1 MTTSDTISLVDNQLA
16 TLRDSPVNNDGA
28 SDAVLASIFTY
39 LMGVPADASDGRIH
53 WFCGRAVSTTLA
65 AATFLI
71 RLFAYSSPLV
81 EQWRTKFRAC
91 LNGCPDCVQG
101 FEEAKITSKHT
112 YFGAF
117 SADVLQGFYQSF
129 EVWELGTVLEEIT
142 GRTLA
147 SASPGIA
154 YRIVSNLTILQDPR
168 ILSIIHSEPLTAP
181 HNWPSDPV
189 PPGLLVLLLDEGS
202 GVREWAEKQVS
213 RSKVKPIAKDKFLPS
228 HVTAL
233 DAVLKALDQSETP
246 FSFAKDPR
254 VLWSGFRTVLNLVPV
269 EDLRTGAIY
278 RAVKGHLHDT
288 GSHFEYILLCFEY
301 LTTHL
306 ARTFWEAEGP
316 DYPQIIFDSIKEN
329 SSFSEMLLQPT
340 SSSAEHPRLSWCSVY
355 LAAIEGQPAQA
366 EVIAKMAD
374 FLCEELQHERFRDA
388 RPAITVTAIKLFS
401 GLYQQKALPLAAIS
415 KVFDIH
421 ATMFVDVAFSRSYNT
436 STWKTARSAAHK
448 LIQTIML
455 HDITTI
461 RGAINSLCLFLA
473 KKKAIDESDLLLT
486 GGSQIWTKTYQTL
499 QPGDDDGMAILIDV
513 LSQAAHWDVLAP
525 KPFGFEKSRQLGV
538 CRAMEFIW
546 DGLQECFTRFTE
558 NSRSSSLLE
567 FLQRPRAV
575 QNVFVLLLSPIAGIQ
590 LSVQSLVGLA
600 FDVDDRQDCYR
611 ALLENHPDAALD
623 GLFQALTTFTKYAL
637 PVPEACSLAKH
648 LVRYLQ
654 DVVDILCSR
663 PDGLLHKSHFLRP
676 GDESGPCSRIP
687 ALWNLMNQAI
697 TVIFKRTPA
706 WANYFENEEMILW
719 MRDALIYGRDL
730 MAQFRVFE
738 TAANSGS
745 RVRNNDPGRLS
756 KIGQQM
762 ADDLQRLLPELT
774 KWLRLSHEELLY
786 QMFELLQSLLKT
798 FYEMRVPPLETSLQ
812 KLTKHILDA
821 RADNTKS
828 RLDSSRLLKLEETLA
843 LFIPDEEDVSPKAPK
858 VPEKAQPRYL
868 DTSKGS
874 KKLRKAEP
882 PMGKHVAGSSGNK
895 KQVFSSRDQQRLD
908 GVDSFPT
915 YRRSSAGP
923 SKPRGPSAAPTAS
936 SHASE
941 EESPS
946 ENEEESQSHGTFAS
960 LSKMQRTPKIKQLA
974 APPRQIKIYD
984 APITSNPVQLR
995 LERQAQ
1001 EAKKYR
1007 RLKPD
1012 LSGLHKT
1019 ILSWQYHHD
1028 GPYPPGPQLNLTYV
1042 PADKFADY
1050 THYRRIFEPLL
1061 LLECWAQLVQS
1072 KEEIGDSYRF
1082 RITSRQFIDDWVDLD
1097 LIFNG
1102 SVKKDWRL
1110 REFDLVLLRE
1120 GALSVLGKV
1129 ESYRTPMG
1137 RAIEAKIRCVATL
1150 DPGLTLDTEWQV
1162 TQISSL
1168 STINR
1173 EYAALLGLP
1182 YYDLCPAILNP
1193 VLPPIPTSNPEAV
1206 KKVMEI
1212 HGVNE
1217 PQAIA
1222 ISSCLDTNGIS
1233 LIQGPPGTGKTSTI
1247 VALVM
1252 SFLARRPRRIPAP
1265 TAKNAKPEPPTG
1277 PQILICAPSN
1287 AAIDEIAHRIR
1298 DSPSFKGK
1306 NIVRL
1311 GMSKSMNANIVD
1323 ISLDHL
1329 VESKLDLGKESG
1341 SAAELAGLR
1350 ADLEAIKAQRR
1361 AKLSELDS
1369 ITDNSA
1375 RSTVLQDEIARL
1387 TAKRTSLAKRY
1398 DEVKDNR
1405 VKETR
1410 GLDMSRRAF
1419 RLQVLQNSHVICAT
1433 LSGSGSDILQDLEIE
1448 MVIIDEASQAIELS
1462 ALIPLKYQPKHTV
1475 LVGDPQQLPPTVISQ
1490 EACRFRY
1497 NESLF
1502 VRLQK
1507 TSPKSMHL
1515 LSIQYRMHPGISQLP
1530 SSLFYQARLKDGPD
1544 MEKKTVKPWHKD
1556 SKFGVYR
1563 FLDIKSVEEQSGRS
1577 IKNVPECRIA
1587 VALFARLRKA
1597 FPSVDLDGQVGVIS
1611 MYRAQIVELRR
1622 QFVQAFGSDVL
1633 QTVDFNTVD
1642 GFQGQ
1647 EKTIIILSCVRS
1659 GPGLEHASFLSDVRR
1674 MNVALTR
1681 AKSSLFILGNSPTL
1695 SRVSEIWKS
1704 IVADAR
1710 SRQALAEVDVGY
1722 FTAPSTITR
1731 QPSSPKPKVPAP
1743 VAQPPPSNLAT
1754 PREMKAAVDQRRTVA
1769 QPPLP
1774 PLPAPP
1780 PSPTYPS
1787 PPPDPPPSH
1796 PPVPGSSNL
1805 KRKLESES
1813 EDPTPNK
1820 VRKPA
1825 LKPRPPRPKDA
1836 AASLFIPKKKR

>member
-1 MTTSDTISLVDNQLA
+1 MTTPDTVSLVDNQLA

-39 LMGVPADASDGRIH
+39 LMGVPPDTLDGRLH
-53 WFCGRAVSTTLA
+53 WFCARAVSTTLA

-101 FEEAKITSKHT
+101 FEEAKITSKNT

-117 SADVLQGFYQSF
+117 SVDVLQGFYQSF
-129 EVWELGTVLEEIT
+129 EAWELGTVLEDVA
-142 GRTLA
+142 GRVLA
-147 SASPGIA
+147 SASPGIG

-168 ILSIIHSEPLTAP
+168 ILSIIHNEPLAVP
-181 HNWPSDPV
+181 DNWPSDPIA
-189 PPGLLVLLLDEGS
+189 PGLFVLLLDEGL

-228 HVTAL
+228 HVAAL
-233 DAVLKALDQSETP
+233 DAVLKALDPVSISETP
-246 FSFAKDPR
+246 FSFARDPR
-254 VLWSGFRTVLNLVPV
+254 VLWSGFWTVLNLVPV
-269 EDLRTGAIY
+269 EYLRTGAIY

-306 ARTFWEAEGP
+306 ARTFWQEEGP
-316 DYPQIIFDSIKEN
+316 EYPQIIFDSVKEN
-329 SSFSEMLLQPT
+329 PSFSEMLLRPI
-340 SSSAEHPRLSWCSVY
+340 SSSAQHPRLSWCAVY

-374 FLCEELQHERFRDA
+374 FLCEELQHERFGDA
-388 RPAITVTAIKLFS
+388 RPAIMVTAIKAR
-401 GLYQQKALPLAAIS
+401 LYQQKALPSVAIS

-436 STWKTARSAAHK
+436 STWKTARSAGHK

-455 HDITTI
+455 HDIATI
-461 RGAINSLCLFLA
+461 RGAINSLCLSLA
-473 KKKAIDESDLLLT
+473 KKKAIDESDVLLT
-486 GGSQIWTKTYQTL
+486 GGPQIWTKTYQTL
-499 QPGDDDGMAILIDV
+499 QPSDDDGMAMLVDV
-513 LSQAAHWDVLAP
+513 LAQASHWDVLAP
-525 KPFGFEKSRQLGV
+525 KPFGFEKSQQLGV
-538 CRAMEFIW
+538 CRAMKVIW
-546 DGLQECFTRFTE
+546 DGLPECFTRFTE

-567 FLQRPRAV
+567 FLQRPRVV
-575 QNVFVLLLSPIAGIQ
+575 QNVFMLLLSPIAGIQ
-590 LSVQSLVGLA
+590 LSAQSLVGLA

-611 ALLENHPDAALD
+611 ALLTNHPDAALD
-623 GLFQALTTFTKYAL
+623 GLFQALTTFTRYAL

-663 PDGLLHKSHFLRP
+663 PDGLLHNSHFLRP
-676 GDESGPCSRIP
+676 GHESGPCSRIP

-706 WANYFENEEMILW
+706 WANYFENEEMVLW

-738 TAANSGS
+738 TAANPGS
-745 RVRNNDPGRLS
+745 RVLDDDPGRLS

-762 ADDLQRLLPELT
+762 ADDLQRVLPELT

-812 KLTKHILDA
+812 KLSKHILDA

-843 LFIPDEEDVSPKAPK
+843 LFIPDEEDVSPKEAPK

-874 KKLRKAEP
+874 KKLGKTEPISAKHTAGPSGKSRKD
-882 PMGKHVAGSSGNK
+882 
-895 KQVFSSRDQQRLD
+895 QFFSPRDQQRLD
-908 GVDSFPT
+908 AVDSFPA
-915 YRRSSAGP
+915 YRRSSAGL
-923 SKPRGPSAAPTAS
+923 SKPRRSSEAPTAS
-936 SHASE
+936 THASE
-941 EESPS
+941 EESAS
-946 ENEEESQSHGTFAS
+946 ENEEEPQSHGTFAS
-960 LSKMQRTPKIKQLA
+960 LSKMQRTPKIKQPA
-974 APPRQIKIYD
+974 APPRQIKLYD
-984 APITSNPVQLR
+984 APITNNPIQLR

-1019 ILSWQYHHD
+1019 ILSWGYHHD
-1028 GPYPPGPQLNLTYV
+1028 GPYPPGLQLNLTYV

-1061 LLECWAQLVQS
+1061 LLECWAQLLQS
-1072 KEEIGDSYRF
+1072 REENGESYRF
-1082 RITSRQFIDDWVDLD
+1082 KITSRQFIDDWLDLD

-1102 SVKKDWRL
+1102 SVNKDWRL
-1110 REFDLVLLRE
+1110 KEFDLVLLQE
-1120 GALSVLGKV
+1120 GALSILGKV
-1129 ESYRTPMG
+1129 ESYKTPMG
-1137 RAIEAKIRCVATL
+1137 KAIEAKIRCIAKL
-1150 DPGLTLDTEWQV
+1150 DPGLTLDTEWQI

-1168 STINR
+1168 STVNR

-1206 KKVMEI
+1206 KK
-1212 HGVNE
+1212 
-1217 PQAIA
+1217 AIA

-1252 SFLARRPRRIPAP
+1252 TFLARRPRRIAAP
-1265 TAKNAKPEPPTG
+1265 TAKNAKPEPPTD

-1298 DSPSFKGK
+1298 DSPSFKDK

-1311 GMSKSMNANIVD
+1311 GTGKSMNPNIVD

-1350 ADLEAIKAQRR
+1350 AELEAIKAQRK

-1369 ITDNSA
+1369 ITDNSTRA
-1375 RSTVLQDEIARL
+1375 TVLQDEIARL
-1387 TAKRTSLAKRY
+1387 NAKRTSLAKKY

-1405 VKETR
+1405 VKEAR
-1410 GLDMSRRAF
+1410 GLDMSRRAL

-1433 LSGSGSDILQDLEIE
+1433 LSGSGSDILQNLEIE

-1462 ALIPLKYQPKHTV
+1462 ALIPLKYQPKHTI

-1507 TSPKSMHL
+1507 TSPNSMHL
-1515 LSIQYRMHPGISQLP
+1515 LSIQYRMHPAISQLP

-1544 MEKKTVKPWHKD
+1544 MEKKTAKPWHKD

-1563 FLDIKSVEEQSGRS
+1563 FFDIK
-1577 IKNVPECRIA
+1577 IA

-1597 FPSVDLDGQVGVIS
+1597 FPSVDFDGQVGVIS
-1611 MYRAQIVELRR
+1611 MYRAQILELRR

-1647 EKTIIILSCVRS
+1647 EKSIIILSCVRS

-1681 AKSSLFILGNSPTL
+1681 AKSSVFILGNSPTL

-1710 SRQALAEVDVGY
+1710 SRQAFAEVDVGY

-1731 QPSSPKPKVPAP
+1731 QPSSPKPKAPAP
-1743 VAQPPPSNLAT
+1743 VAPPPPSNLTT
-1754 PREMKAAVDQRRTVA
+1754 PREMKAAVDQRRTIA
-1769 QPPLP
+1769 QPP
-1774 PLPAPP
+1774 PATPAAATDISIATAGP
-1780 PSPTYPS
+1780 ASIPSS
-1787 PPPDPPPSH
+1787 RS
-1796 PPVPGSSNL
+1796 
-1805 KRKLESES
+1805 RKLKSKE
-1813 EDPTPNK
+1813 K
-1820 VRKPA
+1820 IRIRV
-1825 LKPRPPRPKDA
+1825 
-1836 AASLFIPKKKR
+1836 